1 MRQWKVGTE
10 EEMRMTGLKD
20 IVQSYHL
27 SSSFLVHYATLLFL
41 MVHPGKEDCRV
52 LNRESARDKKVKA
65 KEMKY

>member
-1 MRQWKVGTE
+1 MKQWKVGTE
-10 EEMRMTGLKD
+10 EEIGMTGLKD
-20 IVQSYHL
+20 TVQSYHL

-41 MVHPGKEDCRV
+41 MVHPAKDDFQV